1 MSFHVT
7 ILAAGTR
14 GDVQPYVALAL
25 GLQDQGHEVTL
36 AANAELGGLV
46 TAYGVPFHPL
56 SVDFLAYADTPEGR
70 EALKG
75 RPLVATRRLQAATA
89 PMIRRMLDDAWAA
102 AQDTDAVVYHPKTLA
117 GPHLAERLGV
127 PAVVGAAVP
136 MLSPTRAFPVPGI
149 KPRRLGRLGNK
160 LSWKLA
166 GAAANTYRRVVNDWR
181 REVLDLPAAPHGTRD
196 VAPDGTPLPKLYA
209 YSEHVLPRPA
219 DWGEDSVV
227 TGYWTLPAPPGW
239 EPDPALTDFL
249 AAGPPPV
256 YVGFGSMPQD
266 DPAATA
272 RKVVAGLRAAGV
284 RGVIAG
290 LPFATDAHGAGA
302 GPPLAGDDML
312 AIGDVPHAWL
322 FERVAAVVHHGGA
335 GTTGAG
341 LRAGRPTVIF
351 PQAVDQPFWARAVHA
366 IGASPPP
373 LERLDDL
380 AGAVTA
386 ARSLHVAELGL
397 AIRSVDGVGNAVRRV
412 AHAPAFALR

>member
-36 AANAELGGLV
+36 AANAEMRALV
-46 TAYGVPFHPL
+46 AAYGVPFHPL
-56 SVDFLAYADTPEGR
+56 SADFLAYAETSEGR
-70 EALKG
+70 KALNG
-75 RPLVATRRLQAATA
+75 RPLAATRRLKTATA
-89 PMIRRMLDDAWAA
+89 PMIRRMLDDAWDA
-102 AQDTDAVVYHPKTLA
+102 AQDTDAIVYHPKTLA

-127 PAVVGAAVP
+127 PAVVGGAVP
-136 MLSPTRAFPVPGI
+136 MLSPTTAFPVPGI
-149 KPRRLGRLGNK
+149 KPRTLGRLGNK

-166 GAAANTYRRVVNDWR
+166 GAAANTYRSVVDEWR

-196 VAPDGTPLPKLYA
+196 VAPDGTPLLKLYA
-209 YSEHVLPRPA
+209 YSEHVLARPA
-219 DWGEDSVV
+219 DWGADTVV

-239 EPDPALTDFL
+239 EPDSALTSFL

-266 DPAATA
+266 DPRAIAEQVAAGL
-272 RKVVAGLRAAGV
+272 RKAGRRGIVAGLPV
-284 RGVIAG
+284 
-290 LPFATDAHGAGA
+290 T
-302 GPPLAGDDML
+302 GDDML
-312 AIGDVPHAWL
+312 EIRDVPHAWL
-322 FERVAAVVHHGGA
+322 FERVSAVVHHGGA

-373 LERLDDL
+373 LKRLDDL
-380 AGAVTA
+380 PAALEA
-386 ARSLHVAELGL
+386 ARPVPELAQ
-397 AIRSVDGVGNAVRRV
+397 AIRSEDGVQNAARRI
-412 AHAPAFALR
+412 APAFALR